1 MFIQPG
7 RENDSRSECRSSEHD
22 PRLSHRRSAQV
33 ETMVSA
39 RCPELTSDCL
49 TTRSVTAYSTVSVG
63 SVAPHHPN
71 RKMPC
76 KLAATQRSVKSTS
89 MCSSARSCMP
99 RHVRCCPSVAERHL
113 YLCRPGRPLLMSVPD
128 LSLDQRAAGD
138 CSAEALD
145 LTTKILT
152 LNPEFQ
158 SAWAFRRRILQD
170 QLGRDQY
177 AYFRSEQAL

>member
-1 MFIQPG
+1 
-7 RENDSRSECRSSEHD
+7 
-22 PRLSHRRSAQV
+22 
-33 ETMVSA
+33 
-39 RCPELTSDCL
+39 
-49 TTRSVTAYSTVSVG
+49 
-63 SVAPHHPN
+63 
-71 RKMPC
+71 
-76 KLAATQRSVKSTS
+76 
-89 MCSSARSCMP
+89 
-99 RHVRCCPSVAERHL
+99 
-113 YLCRPGRPLLMSVPD
+113 MSVPD